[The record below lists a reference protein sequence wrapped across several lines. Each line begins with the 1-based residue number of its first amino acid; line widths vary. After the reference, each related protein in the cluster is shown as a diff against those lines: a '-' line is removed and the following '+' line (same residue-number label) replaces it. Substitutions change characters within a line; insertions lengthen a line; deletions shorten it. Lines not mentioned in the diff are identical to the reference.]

1 MKTNKNLNALGM
13 MCIDLTPNIKKELS
27 GMQSQEILEVLCD
40 DPGAIVG
47 IPAWCRLTGNPL
59 LDTKKISDS
68 ESVYYI
74 KKK

>member
-1 MKTNKNLNALGM
+1 MKTNNLNAIGM
-13 MCIDLTPNIKKELS
+13 MCIDLTPNIKKVLS
-27 GMQSQEILEVLCD
+27 VMQSQEVLEILCD

-47 IPAWCRLTGNPL
+47 IPAWCRLTGNTL
-59 LDTKKISDS
+59 IDTKKLSDN